1 MSNYVNTTMK
11 EINDLTDEIY
21 EGLMDAEHDAVTES
35 IVKLQHKLKDVL
47 QTIKQE

>member
-11 EINDLTDEIY
+11 MINDFTDEIY
-21 EGLMDAEHDAVTES
+21 EGLMDEDYASVNEA
-35 IVKLQHKLKDVL
+35 IVKLQHTLRDVQ